1 MKVRYLSYKIEYK
14 WLEHEILCPKYIF
27 ADGTYVLVI
36 PWYLIP
42 GRAYPIQV
50 YLYACGLY
58 SSNPD
63 LGQRGAAKATRTEFG
78 LAKFSHSTVSRSF
91 KSFEQA
97 RKKALESRF
106 GEELK
111 PCCPQSPMPI
121 GVVTNSDAKNDE
133 AAHTLKRFPSVMDTA
148 ERRKEM
154 AVFLQRFLSASKEG
168 DIETAG
174 RQFVKY
180 WHKKTQRLLL

>member
-1 MKVRYLSYKIEYK
+1 
-14 WLEHEILCPKYIF
+14 
-27 ADGTYVLVI
+27 VLVI
-36 PWYLIP
+36 PWFLIP

-58 SSNPD
+58 SSSPN
-63 LGQRGAAKATRTEFG
+63 LGQRGVAKATRAIFRLG
-78 LAKFSHSTVSRSF
+78 KFSHSTVSRSF
-91 KSFEQA
+91 KAFEQS
-97 RKKALESRF
+97 RKKALGQRF
-106 GEELK
+106 GEELEV
-111 PCCPQSPMPI
+111 SYDETSTLANAAADS
-121 GVVTNSDAKNDE
+121 GDKNDE

-168 DIETAG
+168 DIEAAG